1 MPWPIDLPLPLQKRA
16 SELGVRPEDIR
27 EQFVR
32 GSGHGGQKV
41 NKTSSTVQLL
51 HVPTGIEVHSQQY
64 REQSRNRIGAYK
76 LLILK
81 VEERVRGV
89 ESQLAQERFKI
100 RKQKQRRNRRSKEKM
115 LEEKH
120 HRGDIKET
128 RRPLPERGI

>member
-1 MPWPIDLPLPLQKRA
+1 MSWPIDLPAPLQKLA
-16 SELGVRPEDIR
+16 ADLGVRSEDIR

-32 GSGHGGQKV
+32 GSGHGGQKM

-51 HVPTGIEVHSQQY
+51 HVPTGIEVRCQQF
-64 REQSRNRIGAYK
+64 REQSKNRLGAYK

-89 ESQLAQERFKI
+89 ESKIAQEKFKI

-115 LEEKH
+115 LEEKRQ
-120 HRGDIKET
+120 RGSIKET
-128 RRPLPERGI
+128 RRLPDF